1 MKQFVKTYGAH
12 LAVIAGV
19 AVALAAGTTVSLGVH
34 RPWVTL
40 PLAAVLGWLMWKAVR
55 PRNWSVGP
63 GPQVAHRRVL
73 QWIGVWTLA
82 GCVLAGHFLIVSR
95 DPGFLTLT
103 GVWLTDHSST
113 DIPTLGTI
121 DAAAAQSN
129 MLADAWQAWN
139 LNGDSIQPQGAK
151 MLPAFLSVGGWLG
164 GTIGVQVMNSVIG
177 GLGLVAV
184 YLLARKLVAPLPAAL
199 AATMLSLTAAHSALS
214 RSAYSEP
221 LTLLLL
227 VAAMLWAWQGVAER
241 RIGSLAVAG
250 LVSGATALVRIDGAA
265 YAVGLLLG
273 VAVAL
278 ALRGVWG
285 ARAFAAFTIPQV
297 LAIAAGYASLWRW
310 SRAYLERLGS
320 EAAQVNLAYGAV
332 ALAALVI
339 VPLVAMVISRREHGL
354 PRARVK
360 SALVFAGTTFTA
372 LALLASRPL
381 WYTDRRGT
389 ENSDD
394 RFTNSVVESF
404 QKLQGLELD
413 PTRTYAEST
422 VNWLSYYVTWPVLAV
437 AAVGFALMAFRAARG
452 QAALWPVLG
461 AIAAPTLLYL
471 VRPAIVPDQIWAI
484 RRFEPVTLPGI
495 VIAAAVGGVWIV
507 HLITTYRPHW
517 QPQASK
523 WAVGLA
529 LLAPV
534 ITYISIVPSA
544 DRWFSVVP
552 AGLVPEQ
559 YGARD
564 LADELCATIDGRPVV
579 LYGSSGTFGTIR
591 VMCDVPVVLAL
602 VEPEQDALAQMREVL
617 GEDLMVLTQESD
629 FIAGAEPFAQVTVLR
644 SEYALQRLPR
654 GMSESHNAWFAGNV
668 NQDGTLT
675 ALATESASP

>member
-12 LAVIAGV
+12 LALVAGV
-19 AVALAAGTTVSLGVH
+19 ALALAAGTTVSLGIH
-34 RPWVTL
+34 WPWVTL
-40 PLAAVLGWLMWKAVR
+40 PLAAVLGWLLWKAVKPAR
-55 PRNWSVGP
+55 WSISTQSEP
-63 GPQVAHRRVL
+63 THRRLL
-73 QWIGVWTLA
+73 QWIGIWTVA
-82 GCVLAGHFLIVSR
+82 GIVLSGHYLIVSR

-103 GVWLTDHSST
+103 GVWLSHHPSS

-121 DAAAAQSN
+121 DAASAQAN

-139 LNGDSIQPQGAK
+139 LNGDVIQPQGAK
-151 MLPAFLSVGGWLG
+151 MLPGVLAVGGWIAGSL
-164 GTIGVQVMNSVIG
+164 GVQAMNAVIG
-177 GLGLVAV
+177 GLGLIAV

-199 AATMLSLTAAHSALS
+199 AATMLSLTAAHGALS

-241 RIGSLAVAG
+241 RIASLAIAG

-265 YAVGLLLG
+265 YAVGLLVG

-278 ALRGVWG
+278 ALRGAWG
-285 ARAFAAFTIPQV
+285 ARAFVVFVIPQ
-297 LAIAAGYASLWRW
+297 AIATAAGYASLWRW
-310 SRAYLERLGS
+310 SRSYLERLGS
-320 EAAQVNLAYGAV
+320 EAAQVNLAYGAI
-332 ALAALVI
+332 ALAALMV
-339 VPLVAMVISRREHGL
+339 VPVVAALLSKRSSAF
-354 PRARVK
+354 PRARV
-360 SALVFAGTTFTA
+360 TTA
-372 LALLASRPL
+372 LALAVATFAGLGALASRPL
-381 WYTDRRGT
+381 WFIDRRGT

-404 QKLQGLELD
+404 QRLQEIEVD

-452 QAALWPVLG
+452 QSALWPVLG

-495 VIAAAVGGVWIV
+495 VIAAAVGGVWLVHVIV
-507 HLITTYRPHW
+507 THRPQWRPH
-517 QPQASK
+517 AAK
-523 WAVGLA
+523 WAVALA
-529 LLAPV
+529 LAAPV
-534 ITYISIVPSA
+534 VTYISIVPGA
-544 DRWFSVVP
+544 ERWFSVVP

-559 YGARD
+559 YRARE
-564 LADELCATIDGRPVV
+564 LSHELCATIDGRPVV
-579 LYGSSGTFGTIR
+579 LYGSSGVFGTIR

-602 VEPEQDALAQMREVL
+602 VEPEQEALAQMREVL
-617 GEDLMVLTQESD
+617 GEDLLVVTQESE
-629 FIAGAEPFAQVTVLR
+629 FVEGAQPFVEVTVLR

-654 GMSESHNAWFAGNV
+654 GLTESHNAWFAGSV
-668 NQDGTLT
+668 NQDGTVT
-675 ALATESASP
+675 AFPVEVVGP